1 MGLTAAWRGVVAL
14 SVGLAIAGVL
24 DAEGLRKQAQIQ
36 PQGFQRRLAIAV
48 TRPLV
53 DVSRTLHLT
62 TPRHE
67 LQVAIGRE
75 NEDRIDTEVH
85 LTVPPPT
92 HPTHPTRPPRR
103 QHAHPRPVFTP
114 EHPLRVWAAGDS
126 LAAVPG
132 QALQRVGGAIDVVRV
147 ESRLSTG
154 LARPDLYNWFSRIQ
168 AAPAE
173 LGPKLVVFSFG
184 ADDAHDFMSGVP
196 AGKTVGPLGSPS
208 WSVEYRRRVDG
219 VTRELN
225 AKGIH
230 VVWLGLPIPAGRG
243 FAQSFPVVN
252 RIFRAVVNAHPRTS
266 TYVNTWGLLAGS
278 HGQYTPYL
286 RIDGKLTL
294 VRLPDGV
301 HYTAPAGDLIAQQ
314 LLRQLA
320 SVYDIRS

>member
-1 MGLTAAWRGVVAL
+1 MGLTAAWRGFVAL

-24 DAEGLRKQAQIQ
+24 DAEGLRKQAETQ

-75 NEDRIDTEVH
+75 NEDRIDTAVH
-85 LTVPPPT
+85 LNVPPST
-92 HPTHPTRPPRR
+92 HPPRPPRR
-103 QHAHPRPVFTP
+103 QHGHARPVFTP

-132 QALQRVGGAIDVVRV
+132 QALQRVSGAIDVVRV

-173 LGPKLVVFSFG
+173 LRPRVAVFSFG

-208 WSVEYRRRVDG
+208 WSAEYRRRVDG

-225 AKGIH
+225 ARGIH
-230 VVWLGLPIPAGRG
+230 VVWLGLPIPAGRR

-252 RIFRAVVNAHPRTS
+252 RVLRSVVSAHPRAS
-266 TYVNTWGLLAGS
+266 TYVDTWGLLAGS
-278 HGQYTPYL
+278 HGRYTPYL
-286 RIDGKLTL
+286 RVHGKLTL
-294 VRLPDGV
+294 MRLPDGV
-301 HYTAPAGDLIAQQ
+301 HYTAAAGDLVAQR
-314 LLRQLA
+314 LLQQLA

>member
-1 MGLTAAWRGVVAL
+1 MGLTAASRGIVAL
-14 SVGLAIAGVL
+14 SIGLAIAGVL
-24 DAEGLRKQAQIQ
+24 DAEGLRKQAEIQ
-36 PQGFQRRLAIAV
+36 PQGFKRRLAIAV
-48 TRPLV
+48 TQPVV
-53 DVSRTLHLT
+53 DVSRTLRLT

-67 LQVAIGRE
+67 LQAAIGRE

-85 LTVPPPT
+85 LSVPPAT
-92 HPTHPTRPPRR
+92 HPPRPPRG
-103 QHAHPRPVFTP
+103 HHVDARPVFTP

-168 AAPAE
+168 VAPGQLRPE
-173 LGPKLVVFSFG
+173 VVVFSFG

-208 WSVEYRRRVDG
+208 WSAEYHRRVDG

-225 AKGIH
+225 ARGIH

-243 FAQSFPVVN
+243 FAHSFPVVN
-252 RIFRAVVNAHPRTS
+252 RVLRSVVNAHPRTS
-266 TYVNTWGLLAGS
+266 TYVDTWRLLASSRGR
-278 HGQYTPYL
+278 YTPYL
-286 RIDGKLTL
+286 RLHGKLTL

-301 HYTAPAGDLIAQQ
+301 HYTAAAGDLIARQ
-314 LLRQLA
+314 LLLQLD
-320 SVYDIRS
+320 SVYEIRS

>member
-1 MGLTAAWRGVVAL
+1 MGLTAAWRGIVAL
-14 SVGLAIAGVL
+14 SVGLAIAAVL
-24 DAEGLRKQAQIQ
+24 DAEGLRKQAEIQ
-36 PQGFQRRLAIAV
+36 PQGVQRRVAIGV

-53 DVSRTLHLT
+53 DVSRTLRLT

-75 NEDRIDTEVH
+75 GEDMIDTEVH

-92 HPTHPTRPPRR
+92 RRPPPPPPR
-103 QHAHPRPVFTP
+103 QARPVFTP
-114 EHPLRVWAAGDS
+114 ERPLRVWTAGDS

-132 QALQRVGGAIDVVRV
+132 QALQRLGGAIDVVGV

-168 AAPAE
+168 AAPGE
-173 LGPKLVVFSFG
+173 LRPRVAVFSFG
-184 ADDAHDFMSGVP
+184 ADDAHDYMAGVP
-196 AGKTVGPLGSPS
+196 AGKSVGPLGSAS
-208 WSVEYRRRVDG
+208 WSAEYRRRVDG

-230 VVWLGLPIPAGRG
+230 VVWLGLPIAAGRG
-243 FAQSFPVVN
+243 FAHSFPVVN
-252 RIFRAVVNAHPRTS
+252 RVLRSVVRAHPTTC
-266 TYVNTWGLLAGS
+266 TYVDTWSLLANSRGR
-278 HGQYTPYL
+278 YTPYL
-286 RIDGKLTL
+286 RIHGKLTL

-301 HYTAPAGDLIAQQ
+301 HYTAAAGDLIARQ

-320 SVYDIRS
+320 VLYDLRG

>member
-1 MGLTAAWRGVVAL
+1 MGLTAAWRGIVAL

-24 DAEGLRKQAQIQ
+24 DAEGLRKQAEIQ
-36 PQGFQRRLAIAV
+36 PQGVQRRVAIGV

-67 LQVAIGRE
+67 LQVATGRGG
-75 NEDRIDTEVH
+75 EDRIDTEVH

-92 HPTHPTRPPRR
+92 RRPPPPPPR
-103 QHAHPRPVFTP
+103 QARPVFTP
-114 EHPLRVWAAGDS
+114 ERPLRVWTAGDS

-132 QALQRVGGAIDVVRV
+132 QALQRLGGAIDVVGV

-168 AAPAE
+168 TAPGE
-173 LGPKLVVFSFG
+173 LRPRVVVFSFG
-184 ADDAHDFMSGVP
+184 ADDAHDYMTGVP
-196 AGKTVGPLGSPS
+196 AGRSVGPLGSAS
-208 WSVEYRRRVDG
+208 WSAEYRRRVDG

-243 FAQSFPVVN
+243 FAHSFPVVN
-252 RIFRAVVNAHPRTS
+252 RVLRAVVRAHPMTS
-266 TYVNTWGLLAGS
+266 TYVDTWSLLANSRGR
-278 HGQYTPYL
+278 YTPYL
-286 RIDGKLTL
+286 RIHGKLTL

-301 HYTAPAGDLIAQQ
+301 HYTATAGDLIARQ

-320 SVYDIRS
+320 VLYDLRG

>member
-1 MGLTAAWRGVVAL
+1 MALTAAWRGFVAL

-24 DAEGLRKQAQIQ
+24 DAEGLRKQAEIQ
-36 PQGFQRRLAIAV
+36 PQGSQRRLAIAV
-48 TRPLV
+48 TEPLV
-53 DVSRTLHLT
+53 DVSRTLRLT

-75 NEDRIDTEVH
+75 NEDRIDPEVH
-85 LTVPPPT
+85 LDVPPST
-92 HPTHPTRPPRR
+92 HPPRPPRG
-103 QHAHPRPVFTP
+103 QHVHARPVFTP

-168 AAPAE
+168 AAPVE
-173 LGPKLVVFSFG
+173 LRPKVVVFSFG

-196 AGKTVGPLGSPS
+196 AGTTVGPLGSPS
-208 WSVEYRRRVDG
+208 WSAEYRRRVDG

-225 AKGIH
+225 ADGIH

-252 RIFRAVVNAHPRTS
+252 RVLRSVVNAHPRTA
-266 TYVNTWGLLAGS
+266 TYVDTWGLLANSRGR
-278 HGQYTPYL
+278 YTPYL
-286 RIDGKLTL
+286 RVRGKVTL
-294 VRLPDGV
+294 MRAPDGV
-301 HYTAPAGDLIAQQ
+301 HYTAAAGDLIARR
-314 LLRQLA
+314 LLRQLD